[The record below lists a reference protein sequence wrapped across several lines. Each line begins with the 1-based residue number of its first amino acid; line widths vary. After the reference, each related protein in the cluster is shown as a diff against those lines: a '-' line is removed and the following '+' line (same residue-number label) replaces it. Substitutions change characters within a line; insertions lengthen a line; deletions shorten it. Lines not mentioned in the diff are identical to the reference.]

1 MIRPMTSNVAA
12 LSGIVANGH
21 QALHF
26 VSSAPSK
33 IPYGGFSPVRLQ
45 TRLTP
50 QPPSRTC
57 PRPLIGCHCRFLGF
71 RRFVRSGSCDQAAPK
86 TSVPNHESSGPWL
99 PVRLYCPVGS
109 SLTMATSAPLSA
121 TQRIMDY
128 SARLRDRPASRR
140 GSPIYS
146 ASPFAP
152 CRRPYSGGAR
162 TCLRQ
167 CLPCGYKPSPSLH
180 GLGHH
185 AASRFGT
192 REVCVTK
199 LQRSLNATARWRCSP
214 RSDRGFYDRAFV
226 NRVTPKVHV
235 GYDWMVH
242 CHLPSPDFH
251 RLDWQPYG
259 LRAEDAEVFAK
270 GRRGNAFSAFLCANL
285 GVLCVKKIFAVH
297 DRGEGHFTRRGRRF
311 GSGRM

>member
-21 QALHF
+21 QAIHF

-50 QPPSRTC
+50 RPPSRAC
-57 PRPLIGCHCRFLGF
+57 QRPLIGRHCRYLVS
-71 RRFVRSGSCDQAAPK
+71 RRFVRGRSCDQAAPR
-86 TSVPNHESSGPWL
+86 TSDHDRRSSGPWL
-99 PVRLYCPVGS
+99 PDRLYCPAGS

-128 SARLRDRPASRR
+128 SVRLRDRPANRR

-146 ASPFAP
+146 ANPFTP
-152 CRRPYSGGAR
+152 CRRPYSGGPCNCTRRCLHRRFCLHPLCTGSAT
-162 TCLRQ
+162 TCPTDPNRV
-167 CLPCGYKPSPSLH
+167 G
-180 GLGHH
+180 
-185 AASRFGT
+185 
-192 REVCVTK
+192 CVTK
-199 LQRSLNATARWRCSP
+199 LQPSLNATAWRCCSP
-214 RSDRGFYDRAFV
+214 CFGQDFYYRACLS
-226 NRVTPKVHV
+226 RVTPGSQV

-242 CHLPSPDFH
+242 RHLPSPDLH

-259 LRAEDAEVFAK
+259 LRAKDAKVDAEE
-270 GRRGNAFSAFLCANL
+270 RG
-285 GVLCVKKIFAVH
+285 
-297 DRGEGHFTRRGRRF
+297 
-311 GSGRM
+311 

>member
-12 LSGIVANGH
+12 LSGFVANGH
-21 QALHF
+21 QAIHF

-45 TRLTP
+45 THLTP
-50 QPPSRTC
+50 RPPSRAF
-57 PRPLIGCHCRFLGF
+57 PRPLIGRHCRYLGSG
-71 RRFVRSGSCDQAAPK
+71 RFVRSRSCDQAAPR
-86 TSVPNHESSGPWL
+86 TSDHDRESSGPWL
-99 PVRLYCPVGS
+99 PSRLYCPARS
-109 SLTMATSAPLSA
+109 SLTMATSAPLPA
-121 TQRIMDY
+121 TRRLMDY
-128 SARLRDRPASRR
+128 SARLREQPARHR

-146 ASPFAP
+146 ANPFVP

-162 TCLRQ
+162 KGLRQ
-167 CLPCGYKPSPSLH
+167 WSACGYKPSPSLH

-185 AASRFGT
+185 AASHFGT

-235 GYDWMVH
+235 GYHWMVH

-259 LRAEDAEVFAK
+259 LRAENAK
-270 GRRGNAFSAFLCANL
+270 VHAMATQIMQYTESSRRILSQFRGSAFLCETL
-285 GVLCVKKIFAVH
+285 GVLCVY
-297 DRGEGHFTRRGRRF
+297 
-311 GSGRM
+311 SGRP